1 MTRCQMIKFIFILIS
16 IKLAYGYPDGAPN
29 SICTVMLSHHDVSPK
44 ICQPKYI
51 IQSDT
56 SEYDI
61 NQILRSNIIHL
72 NKCGNFGFHPKA
84 MCTAKITVRG
94 STDADYFKGILLVAK
109 DQNNQHI
116 IGTWSLSNSSIKTI
130 SCNETDNTTITHL
143 STENKLQIAA
153 LWHAPS
159 FIPEGNIFIKAT
171 VVTSYDE
178 IYVDC
183 FNITLKP
190 KQKNSLRVQ
199 SIPTN
204 IETRMIANPKTKIS
218 WDYSDNIVTVIM
230 TSEPVN
236 VGEWTAIGFSLDQDM
251 GNEYIFVCQVS
262 STGNALL
269 RRMHTKLGKRPPL
282 PSSVPVNINS
292 AVSENGGV
300 TCKFSFETNSTQADN
315 ESAPIIIGENYHL
328 IYAAGR
334 LRAGEQVAKH
344 NFTFVS
350 TKTYQLQN
358 SEAIDLDESL
368 TTTTAAPHANNIRV
382 NITWSYADS
391 ITTVKMVIDNLKI
404 SQWLAMGL
412 SLDESM
418 GHDHV
423 FICQRLNDNT
433 ILLGR
438 FINPE
443 GRTRPALA
451 STIVNPGGSFNI
463 SLQKFENGITYCDFT
478 LSNFAGTQRR
488 KRQNSFP
495 ALSQT
500 ASYRPLIAIGN
511 LDSSNNLMQHAQNSR
526 EALSQTVLLNR
537 NEIIIYDLQSVGS
550 DSTGLMKA
558 HGIIMLFT
566 WIVLVSTGILV
577 ARYFKQSWPNSKI
590 CGKAVWF
597 GIHRTI
603 MTCVATLTL
612 VAFILILVYKKGQWI
627 SQKNQREFAH
637 SIVGILV
644 ISFSVI
650 QPFMALFRCNPDDRY
665 RFIFNYVHATVGFSA
680 LVLSIVAIFLAMFFT
695 QFQFQLNKEWSIL
708 VVWSC
713 WLPIVFIIFETIEI
727 YFRKKNPSL
736 TNKVDAYDMNDLHA
750 NSKNEPNANQSKE
763 NPTKDR
769 IKLLALLLHIILAFG
784 LALALMILI
793 GRS

>member
-1 MTRCQMIKFIFILIS
+1 MIKFIFILIS
-16 IKLAYGYPDGAPN
+16 IKLAYGYPDDAPN
-29 SICTVMLSHHDVSPK
+29 SICTVMLPHHDVSPK

-61 NQILRSNIIHL
+61 NQIIR
-72 NKCGNFGFHPKA
+72 
-84 MCTAKITVRG
+84 ITVRG
-94 STDADYFKGILLVAK
+94 STDTDYFKGFLLVAK

-130 SCNETDNTTITHL
+130 SCNGTDNTVITHF

-159 FIPEGNIFIKAT
+159 FISEGNIFMK
-171 VVTSYDE
+171 S
-178 IYVDC
+178 
-183 FNITLKP
+183 
-190 KQKNSLRVQ
+190 
-199 SIPTN
+199 
-204 IETRMIANPKTKIS
+204 
-218 WDYSDNIVTVIM
+218 
-230 TSEPVN
+230 
-236 VGEWTAIGFSLDQDM
+236 
-251 GNEYIFVCQVS
+251 
-262 STGNALL
+262 
-269 RRMHTKLGKRPPL
+269 
-282 PSSVPVNINS
+282 
-292 AVSENGGV
+292 
-300 TCKFSFETNSTQADN
+300 
-315 ESAPIIIGENYHL
+315 
-328 IYAAGR
+328 
-334 LRAGEQVAKH
+334 
-344 NFTFVS
+344 
-350 TKTYQLQN
+350 
-358 SEAIDLDESL
+358 
-368 TTTTAAPHANNIRV
+368 TTTTAASQTNDIRV
-382 NITWSYADS
+382 NITWSYAGS
-391 ITTVKMVIDNLKI
+391 ITTVKMMISNLKI

-412 SLDESM
+412 SRDESM
-418 GHDHV
+418 GRDHV
-423 FICQRLNDNT
+423 FICQRLNNNA
-433 ILLGR
+433 ILLER

-500 ASYRPLIAIGN
+500 ASYQPLIAIGN

-526 EALSQTVLLNR
+526 VSLSQTVSLNR

-558 HGIIMLFT
+558 HGIIMVFT

-577 ARYFKQSWPNSKI
+577 ARYFKQSWPKSKI

-603 MTCVATLTL
+603 MTCVAILTL

-644 ISFSVI
+644 ISFSII
-650 QPFMALFRCNPDDRY
+650 QPFMALFRCNPDAHY

-680 LVLSIVAIFLAMFFT
+680 LVLSIAAIFLAMFFT

-713 WLPIVFIIFETIEI
+713 WLPIAVIIFETIEF
-727 YFRKKNPSL
+727 YFRKKNSSL
-736 TNKVDAYDMNDLHA
+736 TGKIDVYDMNNLHA
-750 NSKNEPNANQSKE
+750 NSKNKPETIQSIE

-769 IKLLALLLHIILAFG
+769 IKLLALLLHIIFAFG

-793 GRS
+793 GKS

>member
-1 MTRCQMIKFIFILIS
+1 MIKFIFILIS
-16 IKLAYGYPDGAPN
+16 IKLAYGYPDDAPN
-29 SICTVMLSHHDVSPK
+29 SICTVMLPHHDVSPK

-61 NQILRSNIIHL
+61 NQIIR
-72 NKCGNFGFHPKA
+72 
-84 MCTAKITVRG
+84 ITVRG
-94 STDADYFKGILLVAK
+94 STDTDYFKGFLLVAK

-130 SCNETDNTTITHL
+130 SCNGTDNTVITHF

-159 FIPEGNIFIKAT
+159 FISEGNIFMKAT
-171 VVTSYDE
+171 IVTSYDE

-190 KQKNSLRVQ
+190 KQSNSLRVQ
-199 SIPTN
+199 SISTN
-204 IETRMIANPKTKIS
+204 IETRMITKPNTKIR

-236 VGEWTAIGFSLDQDM
+236 VGEWTAIGFSLDQEM
-251 GNEYIFVCQVS
+251 GDEYIFVCQVS
-262 STGNALL
+262 STSNALL
-269 RRMHTKLGKRPPL
+269 RRMHTKFGKRPPL
-282 PSSVPVNINS
+282 PSSVPVNISS
-292 AVSENGGV
+292 AVYENGGV

-315 ESAPIIIGENYHL
+315 ESAPITIGENYYL
-328 IYAAGR
+328 ISAAGN
-334 LRAGEQVAKH
+334 LRTEEQVAKH
-344 NFTFVS
+344 DFTFVS

-358 SEAIDLDESL
+358 SEVIDLDESF
-368 TTTTAAPHANNIRV
+368 TTTTAASQTNDIRV
-382 NITWSYADS
+382 NITWSYAGS
-391 ITTVKMVIDNLKI
+391 ITTVKMMISNLKI

-412 SLDESM
+412 SRDESM
-418 GHDHV
+418 GRDHV
-423 FICQRLNDNT
+423 FICQRLNNNA
-433 ILLGR
+433 ILLER

-500 ASYRPLIAIGN
+500 ASYQPLIAIGN

-526 EALSQTVLLNR
+526 VSLSQTVSLNR

-558 HGIIMLFT
+558 HGIIMVFT

-577 ARYFKQSWPNSKI
+577 ARYFKQSWPKSKI

-603 MTCVATLTL
+603 MTCVAILTL

-644 ISFSVI
+644 ISFSII
-650 QPFMALFRCNPDDRY
+650 QPFMALFRCNPDAHY

-680 LVLSIVAIFLAMFFT
+680 LVLSIAAIFLAMFFT

-713 WLPIVFIIFETIEI
+713 WLPIAVIIFETIEF
-727 YFRKKNPSL
+727 YFRKKNSSL
-736 TNKVDAYDMNDLHA
+736 TGKIDVYDMNNLHA
-750 NSKNEPNANQSKE
+750 NSKNKPETIQSIE

-769 IKLLALLLHIILAFG
+769 IKLLALLLHIIFAFG

-793 GRS
+793 GKS